1 MIDLRLLREDPE
13 RVAAAYERRGGV
25 EGLDRVVALDE
36 EYRRLLAEVERLR
49 AEHNRASKAIGQA
62 APGDRP
68 AAIEAAKSLVGERE
82 ALEPQLDRARAE
94 LEEAA
99 AYLPNLPH
107 DSVPFG
113 VTEDDNELEREMGE
127 RPSFDFAPLDHVALG
142 ERLGI
147 FDGDRAAKTS
157 GSRFVYL
164 TGPGVMLELALVR
177 FAVDFLADRGFTPVV
192 PPVLVRREAM
202 YGTGFFPADEHEFY
216 TVERDDLFL
225 AGTSEVPMASMHAGE
240 ILSADDLPRRYAGFS
255 PCFRREAGSYG
266 AETKGLIR
274 VHQFDKV
281 EQFSFA
287 HPDDSWD
294 EFAAIRTNEEK
305 ILQALEIPYR
315 VMIMCGGDLG
325 SSAAKKVDN
334 EAWLP
339 GADRY
344 LELTSASNT
353 TDYQARRLGV
363 RFRDGDKTRLVHML
377 NGTACAVGRTIVA
390 LLENHQ
396 RGDGSVGV
404 PEALQPYT
412 GFSEIKPR

>member
-1 MIDLRLLREDPE
+1 VIDLRLLREDPE
-13 RVAAAYERRGGV
+13 RVAEAYERRGGV
-25 EGLDRVVALDE
+25 EGLDRVVALDA
-36 EYRRLLAEVERLR
+36 EYRRLLGDVERLR
-49 AEHNRASKAIGQA
+49 AEHNRASKAIGGA
-62 APGDRP
+62 APEDRP
-68 AAIEAAKSLVGERE
+68 AAIEAAKALVAERE
-82 ALEPQLDRARAE
+82 AVEPELDRARAE

-107 DSVPFG
+107 ESVPFG
-113 VTEDDNELEREMGE
+113 LGEAENVQEREVGDK
-127 RPSFDFAPLDHVALG
+127 PSFDFEPLDHVALG

-147 FDGDRAAKTS
+147 FDGERAAKTS
-157 GSRFVYL
+157 GSRFVFL
-164 TGPGVMLELALVR
+164 TGPGVILELALVR
-177 FAVDFLADRGFTPVV
+177 FAVDFLVDRGFTPVV

-202 YGTGFFPADEHEFY
+202 YGTGFFPADEHEYY
-216 TVERDDLFL
+216 TVERDELYL
-225 AGTSEVPMASMHAGE
+225 AGTSEVPMASLHAGE
-240 ILSADDLPRRYAGFS
+240 ILDRGSLPRRYAGYS
-255 PCFRREAGSYG
+255 PCFRREAGTYG
-266 AETKGLIR
+266 AETKGLVR
-274 VHQFDKV
+274 VHQFEKV
-281 EQFSFA
+281 EQFSVA

-339 GADRY
+339 GAGRY
-344 LELTSASNT
+344 MEVTSASNT

-363 RFRDGDKTRLVHML
+363 RFRDGDGTRLAHLL
-377 NGTACAVGRTIVA
+377 NGTAVAVQRTIVA

-396 RGDGSVGV
+396 RGDGSVAI

-412 GFSEIKPR
+412 GFSEIEPG

>member
-1 MIDLRLLREDPE
+1 MIDLRLLREDPG
-13 RVAAAYERRGGV
+13 RVAEAYERRGGV
-25 EGLDRVVALDE
+25 EGLDRVIALDE
-36 EYRRLLAEVERLR
+36 EYRRLLGEVEKLR
-49 AEHNRASKAIGQA
+49 ADHNRSSKAIGQA
-62 APGDRP
+62 APEDRP
-68 AAIEAAKSLVGERE
+68 AAIEAAKALVAERE
-82 ALEPQLDRARAE
+82 ALEPELERARAE

-99 AYLPNLPH
+99 AFLPNLPH

-113 VTEDDNELEREMGE
+113 VTEEENLLEREVGE
-127 RPSFDFAPLDHVALG
+127 KPSFDFEPKDHVALG
-142 ERLGI
+142 ESLGI
-147 FDGDRAAKTS
+147 FDGERAAKTS
-157 GSRFVYL
+157 GSRFVFL
-164 TGPGVMLELALVR
+164 TGPGVLLELALVR
-177 FAVDFLADRGFTPVV
+177 FAIDFLVDRDFTPVV

-202 YGTGFFPADEHEFY
+202 YGTGFFPADEHEYY
-216 TVERDDLFL
+216 TVDRDELFL
-225 AGTSEVPMASMHAGE
+225 AGTSEVPMASMHADE
-240 ILSADDLPRRYAGFS
+240 ILRADELPRRYAGFS
-255 PCFRREAGSYG
+255 TCFRREAGTYG

-281 EQFSFA
+281 EQFSVA

-294 EFAAIRTNEEK
+294 EYAAIRTNEEK

-339 GADRY
+339 GAGRY
-344 LELTSASNT
+344 LEVTSASNT
-353 TDYQARRLGV
+353 TDYQSRRLGV
-363 RFRDGDKTRLVHML
+363 RFRDGDKTRLVHLL

-396 RGDGSVGV
+396 REDGGV
-404 PEALQPYT
+404 SIPDALRPYT